1 MTKTLSYMK
10 MLAFVLF
17 LCISLLPSAA
27 RAQRIQVEAENFIN
41 FHDLGGT
48 PILADG
54 ALLRGLDF
62 EGEWTEYQVSDI
74 YDLGTRSILI
84 IVWGTQYVQYH
95 LQVTVTPENM
105 VTSETVDV
113 IFFGKGNCGT

>member
-105 VTSETVDV
+105 ATSETVDV
-113 IFFGKGNCGT
+113 IFVGKGNCGT